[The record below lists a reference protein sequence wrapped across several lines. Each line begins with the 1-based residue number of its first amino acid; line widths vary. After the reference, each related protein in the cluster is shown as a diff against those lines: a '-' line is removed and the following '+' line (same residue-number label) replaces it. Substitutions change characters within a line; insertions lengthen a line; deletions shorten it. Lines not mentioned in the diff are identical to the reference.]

1 MDSRDP
7 PPTKWTSPLNYGVEL
22 NGPFPECDLQGEHLF
37 NKKLIPHI
45 FMSKEQLPRTV
56 TCDQVLSTI
65 FTFIEDWKRKLYEL
79 MSVKTQ
85 SPRVK
90 KEASRSPSPIRHSRQ
105 GSYYIKT
112 RGSVDMT
119 AEMRLID

>member
-1 MDSRDP
+1 
-7 PPTKWTSPLNYGVEL
+7 
-22 NGPFPECDLQGEHLF
+22 
-37 NKKLIPHI
+37 
-45 FMSKEQLPRTV
+45 MSKEQLPRTV

-90 KEASRSPSPIRHSRQ
+90 KEASRSPSPIRHPRQ
-105 GSYYIKT
+105 GPYYIKT
-112 RGSVDMT
+112 RGSVDTT
-119 AEMRLID
+119 AEMRLIY